1 MERFHTG
8 IDSVPGSRPDHHPDH
23 HRKLLTETGG
33 APVEAGGAPEPAR
46 AAFTPP
52 EPDRARRAGAE
63 HAGGLQLVLERNHFY
78 RDRYRL
84 HLRVTAALL
93 ILSSLLVLLLFWVV
107 THPPAPRYFATTPN
121 GGIIPLVPLDQ
132 PYKAN
137 DAISQWAADVARK
150 AYSFD
155 FVHWRG
161 QLNQLARYFTGN
173 GYEQFLSALKKS
185 GNVAAVRDKRLV
197 GTAIASP
204 AIITSEG
211 PLNSV
216 YTWEV
221 EVPLQVRYSSAR
233 ETIKQSLL
241 ITMTVQ
247 RTNTLKN
254 EHGLAVNRFLS
265 LTR

>member
-1 MERFHTG
+1 MDRLHTR
-8 IDSVPGSRPDHHPDH
+8 IDPVPGSHPGHHQSKP
-23 HRKLLTETGG
+23 LTEPGG
-33 APVEAGGAPEPAR
+33 APGPDHAASAIAEPGR
-46 AAFTPP
+46 ADHPGT
-52 EPDRARRAGAE
+52 G
-63 HAGGLQLVLERNHFY
+63 HIGGLQLVLERNHFY

-84 HLRVTAALL
+84 HLRITATLL
-93 ILSSLLVLLLFWVV
+93 ILSTLLALLLFWVL

-121 GGIIPLVPLDQ
+121 GEIIPLVPLDQ

-161 QLNQLARYFTGN
+161 QLNQLAQYFTGA

-211 PLNSV
+211 ALNSV

-233 ETIKQSLL
+233 ETIRQSLL
-241 ITMTVQ
+241 VTMTVQ
-247 RTNTLKN
+247 RTNTLQN

-265 LTR
+265 LTQ